1 MADEDE
7 YSSQINIYT
16 DMCILFNEH
25 PASFIPSI
33 KKCWLSLSARISTT
47 ALKSVG

>member
-7 YSSQINIYT
+7 YSSKINIYT
-16 DMCILFNEH
+16 HVCVLFNEH
-25 PASFIPSI
+25 PPSFIPSI

-47 ALKSVG
+47 ALKSIG